1 MNIVFMGTSD
11 FSLKSLMALCKNR
24 YNIVAVYTQEPKPAG
39 RNQKIQKSVV
49 HKFAETKG
57 IAVFTPKTLK
67 SPEQTGIFSQL
78 KPDLAVVSSYG
89 LLIPQNI
96 LDIPR
101 YGFINIHAS
110 LLPRWRGAS
119 PIQAAILA
127 GDEASGVTIMK
138 MDAGLDT
145 GDIIATKS
153 LDITE
158 KTTYGVLSE
167 KISNLGTK
175 MLLETLMDLENNLS
189 KAYKQPKDGSTYA
202 PKISKEMCKINWNN
216 NAENILRQVMAFYP
230 VPSAW
235 TEIEGLRVKILDADI
250 IHSIDISD
258 IKKTPGELF
267 ERDKSAFVACRDGIL
282 KLTLIQP
289 AGKKEMSGI
298 DFLRGRQNLAGK
310 IFS

>member
-11 FSLKSLMALCKNR
+11 FSLKGLIALYENH
-24 YNIVAVYTQEPKPAG
+24 YNVVAVYTQEPKPSG

-49 HKFAETKG
+49 QKFAEEKG

-67 SPEQTGIFSQL
+67 GPDQVRVFSQL

-89 LLIPQNI
+89 LIIPQNI
-96 LDIPR
+96 LNIPK

-127 GDEASGVTIMK
+127 GDKQSGVTIMK

-145 GDIIATKS
+145 GDIIS
-153 LDITE
+153 IQSVDITE
-158 KTTYGVLSE
+158 KTNYGTLSTE
-167 KISNLGTK
+167 IGNLGSQ
-175 MLLETLMDLENNLS
+175 MLIETLTDLENNLS

-202 PKISKEMCKINWNN
+202 SKISKEMCKIDWNN
-216 NAENILRQVMAFYP
+216 PAEKILRQIMAFSP

-235 TEIEGLRVKILDADI
+235 TEINGLRIKILDVDI
-250 IHSIDISD
+250 YAINERKI
-258 IKKTPGELF
+258 PGEFF
-267 ERDKSAFVACRDGIL
+267 ENNKNAFVACYDMAL
-282 KLTLIQP
+282 KLTTIQP
-289 AGKKEMSGI
+289 AGKKEMSGM
-298 DFLRGRQNLAGK
+298 DFLRGHKNLVGK